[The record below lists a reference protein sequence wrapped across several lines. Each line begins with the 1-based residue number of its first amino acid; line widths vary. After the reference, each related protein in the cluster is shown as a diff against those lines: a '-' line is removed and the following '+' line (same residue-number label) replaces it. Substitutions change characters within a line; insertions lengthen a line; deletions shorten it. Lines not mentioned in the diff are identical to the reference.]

1 MNKNNNG
8 ALKFLGIVM
17 IIFGLVYALLGTL
30 SLIGI
35 ITGVLPGHENQ
46 DAIIVTLS
54 YIIAII
60 AIVGGV
66 ISIKRKLDKAK
77 IIGIVFATIGLISL
91 VYTQI
96 IQNTF
101 NNFDCITIVL
111 GLGITILSII
121 AEKDKET
128 IEKSK
133 KAKHKKREKS
143 KSK

>member
-17 IIFGLVYALLGTL
+17 IIFGLLYALLGTL
-30 SLIGI
+30 RLIGI

>member
-17 IIFGLVYALLGTL
+17 IIFGLLYALLGTL
-30 SLIGI
+30 SLIRI

-143 KSK
+143 K

>member
-35 ITGVLPGHENQ
+35 ITGVLLGHENQ

-66 ISIKRKLDKAK
+66 ISIKGKLDKAK
-77 IIGIVFATIGLISL
+77 IIGIVFTTIGLISL

-96 IQNTF
+96 SQNTF

>member
-17 IIFGLVYALLGTL
+17 IIFGPVYALLGTL

-66 ISIKRKLDKAK
+66 ISIKGKLDKAK
-77 IIGIVFATIGLISL
+77 IIGIVFTTIGLISL

-96 IQNTF
+96 SQNTF

-111 GLGITILSII
+111 GLGIQLLSII
-121 AEKDKET
+121 AENDKEH

-133 KAKHKKREKS
+133 QSNHKKRVIS
-143 KSK
+143 K

>member
-17 IIFGLVYALLGTL
+17 IIFGLLYALLGTL
-30 SLIGI
+30 SLIRI

>member
-8 ALKFLGIVM
+8 ALKFLGIVR
-17 IIFGLVYALLGTL
+17 IIFGLLYALLGTL